1 MMRLPAAV
9 QALRTLFGC
18 RASTIGATPK
28 GDADL
33 AQPRYD
39 AHRRFSRRTGGE
51 SDRMFF
57 GGSQLLRSC
66 ATTSLDSKRVSFLTE
81 LRSAPPY
88 AMT

>member
-1 MMRLPAAV
+1 ML
-9 QALRTLFGC
+9 
-18 RASTIGATPK
+18 
-28 GDADL
+28 
-33 AQPRYD
+33 
-39 AHRRFSRRTGGE
+39 
-51 SDRMFF
+51 F